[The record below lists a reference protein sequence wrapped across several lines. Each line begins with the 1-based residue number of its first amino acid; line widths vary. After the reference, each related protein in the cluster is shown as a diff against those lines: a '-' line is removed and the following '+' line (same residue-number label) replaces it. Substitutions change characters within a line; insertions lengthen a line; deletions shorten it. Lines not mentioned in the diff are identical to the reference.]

1 MERLSSADHTITDST
16 DEEYSEWQKL
26 VEPLNQE
33 WIDELEAKG
42 VYGSRDIR

>member
-1 MERLSSADHTITDST
+1 MA
-16 DEEYSEWQKL
+16 KL

-42 VYGSRDIR
+42 VPAQEIYDEIMRLIEEYK